1 MGIHAL
7 RLGFELEGGEVEV
20 EEDGRSE
27 GAADLGKGVEDR
39 KASDSKAENAATI
52 ESRPAIFNRIP
63 PM

>member
-1 MGIHAL
+1 M
-7 RLGFELEGGEVEV
+7 EV